1 MKSTHI
7 LKVTVIAATLAV
19 FSQAATAQKHD
30 HKGAQAPATGKE
42 HNMMQSGMRGR
53 MMQGGMKGMMQGG
66 MMGRDCPMMGGSGQ
80 THAAGRIAFL
90 KAELEITD
98 SQKPV
103 FDAYT
108 AVLKDNLQNMHA
120 MRQSMMGAMSA
131 KTAVERLDAHLSMME
146 GRTASLQKVKP
157 KLEALYA
164 ALNDEQK
171 KKANAMLTRMGCMM

>member
-1 MKSTHI
+1 MKSSHV

-19 FSQAATAQKHD
+19 FSQAATAQKHG
-30 HKGAQAPATGKE
+30 HKGGQTPSMG
-42 HNMMQSGMRGR
+42 QGR
-53 MMQGGMKGMMQGG
+53 NMMQGG
-66 MMGRDCPMMGGSGQ
+66 MMGGNCPMMGGGGQ

-103 FDAYT
+103 FDAYA

-120 MRQSMMGAMSA
+120 MRQTMMGAMSA
-131 KTAVERLDAHLSMME
+131 KTSVERLDARLSMME
-146 GRTASLQKVKP
+146 GRTASLRKVKP
-157 KLEALYA
+157 KLESLYA

-171 KKANAMLTRMGCMM
+171 KKADAVLTRMGCMM

>member
-1 MKSTHI
+1 MKCTHI

-30 HKGAQAPATGKE
+30 HKDGQTSIRGKE
-42 HNMMQSGMRGR
+42 HNMMQGGMTGR
-53 MMQGGMKGMMQGG
+53 MMQDG

-80 THAAGRIAFL
+80 MHAAGRIAFL
-90 KAELEITD
+90 QAELEITD

-103 FDAYT
+103 FDAYA
-108 AVLKDNLQNMHA
+108 AVLKDNLENMHA

-131 KTAVERLDAHLSMME
+131 KTPVERLVAHLSMME
-146 GRTASLQKVKP
+146 GRTESLQKVKP

-171 KKANAMLTRMGCMM
+171 KKADAVLTGMGCMM